1 MKKITVKKNKDIMY
15 SDSLSIDS
23 GNGRKIRNHAA
34 VKQERKQ
41 PEAVCNSEQ
50 ALIEAV
56 FDSVPGLL
64 YLYTEDGRLIRWNK
78 QHEEMTGYTSEEL
91 LNFRAEGWFDEKDRE
106 TLAREFPRVFSDGYS
121 QAEMNV
127 IMKNGRKVPYLL
139 NGVRVKID
147 GKPHMV
153 GIGVDISGLK
163 KAEKEKEEAM
173 NEVRRLK
180 ELLEAENV
188 YLKKE
193 MAAQFAYDDIIGKSD
208 AMQYVLFRTRQVALT
223 EATVLVMGET
233 GTGKGR
239 IARLIHQA
247 SQRKDSP
254 MVMVNCAGLPGNL
267 IESELFGREKGAFT
281 GAEARQIGRFELA
294 DGGTIFLDEIAEL
307 PVELQAKLLRVIE
320 DGEFERLGS
329 PHTIKVDV
337 RIIASTNRNLRE
349 QIGKG
354 RFRED
359 LFYRLN
365 VFPIT
370 LPPLRQR
377 KEDILLLAGYF
388 SEKFSKQYGKKIT
401 EIPEKTLR
409 ILQAH
414 AWPGNIR
421 ELMGVVERAVIVTN
435 GPTLQLAEPI
445 VVQEAVIQQEG
456 QNNQGLADVEKD
468 HIRRI
473 LGEAG
478 WKIEGPNGAAKLL
491 GLHPSTLRNRMKKL
505 GIERPARLR

>member
-1 MKKITVKKNKDIMY
+1 MKKNNDKKRPDSPVMKPEKGMTPPHRPLNK
-15 SDSLSIDS
+15 
-23 GNGRKIRNHAA
+23 RNEDM
-34 VKQERKQ
+34 VTEDLFS
-41 PEAVCNSEQ
+41 NDQ
-50 ALIEAV
+50 ALIAAV

-91 LNFRAEGWFDEKDRE
+91 MNFHAENWFDEEEQIK
-106 TLAREFPRVFSDGYS
+106 LAVEFPKVFSEGYN
-121 QAEMNV
+121 QAELNV
-127 IMKNGRKVPYLL
+127 ILKDGRKVPYIL
-139 NGVRVKID
+139 NGVRVDID

-153 GIGVDISGLK
+153 GIGIDITERKKVD
-163 KAEKEKEEAM
+163 EEKEEALK
-173 NEVRRLK
+173 EVKRLR

-193 MAAQFAYDDIIGKSD
+193 MAGSFEYDEIIGQSD
-208 AMQYVLFRTRQVALT
+208 AMKYVLFRAQQVAQT

-247 SQRKDSP
+247 SQRKDRP

-281 GAEARQIGRFELA
+281 GAETKQIGRFELA

-370 LPPLRQR
+370 VPPLRQR
-377 KEDILLLAGYF
+377 KEDIPLLAGYF

-414 AWPGNIR
+414 GWPGNIR

-445 VVQEAVIQQEG
+445 VVQEAVIEQEG

-468 HIRRI
+468 HISRI
-473 LGEAG
+473 LREAG
-478 WKIEGPNGAAKLL
+478 WKIEGPNGAARLL
-491 GLHPSTLRNRMKKL
+491 GLRPSTLRNRMKKL
-505 GIERPARLR
+505 GINRPAHLR